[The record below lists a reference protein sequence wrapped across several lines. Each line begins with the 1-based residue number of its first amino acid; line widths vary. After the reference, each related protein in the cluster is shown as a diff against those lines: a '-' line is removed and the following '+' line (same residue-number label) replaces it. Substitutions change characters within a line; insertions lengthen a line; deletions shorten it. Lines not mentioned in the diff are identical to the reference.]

1 MGIRTGK
8 GDTGFTDLLF
18 QKGISKDSP
27 DMRAI
32 GDLEELN
39 SFLGL
44 VKVKMKGRKD
54 KEMIEKIQRTVH
66 VIASEIAVGSKKKK
80 KSGPLLSSMDTDWI
94 EGLIYEL
101 ETKTDI
107 KSHFYLPGDSELTAL
122 INIARTVTR
131 RAERSVVEL
140 FRKEREKNRH
150 ILSYLN
156 CLSDVLFIMVRKKAK
171 QKSKKRKT
179 GVKSRKRRKQRGG

>member
-18 QKGISKDSP
+18 QKRISKDSP
-27 DMRAI
+27 DTRAM
-32 GDLEELN
+32 GDLDELN

-54 KEMIEKIQRTVH
+54 REMIEKIQRTIH
-66 VIASEIAVGSKKKK
+66 VIASEIAVGSEKKK

-94 EGLIYEL
+94 EGLIYEF
-101 ETKTDI
+101 ETKTDV
-107 KSHFYLPGDSELTAL
+107 KSHFYLPGDSELTAF

-156 CLSDVLFIMVRKKAK
+156 CLSDVLFIMARKKIK
-171 QKSKKRKT
+171 HKRKK
-179 GVKSRKRRKQRGG
+179 GKAAAKGSKRRKSRRG